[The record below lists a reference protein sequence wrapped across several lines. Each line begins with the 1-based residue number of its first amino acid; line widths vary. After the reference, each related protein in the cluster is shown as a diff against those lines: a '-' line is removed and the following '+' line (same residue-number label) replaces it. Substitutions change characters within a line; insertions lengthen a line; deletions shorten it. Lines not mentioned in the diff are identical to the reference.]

1 MTMSKNS
8 EYGLRCTKE
17 LSNEEID
24 QLLSAIN
31 RGEDLAEQQI
41 VIKDPEVKNA
51 WAKFERF
58 FNTLTDDVLATIA
71 KEKKKTFKELQELW
85 RETFNEER
93 FSD

>member
-1 MTMSKNS
+1 MSKNS